1 MHLDV
6 FCGNKANR
14 MSFGRLW
21 EEGSGGDGG
30 CLTSS

>member
-14 MSFGRLW
+14 VGFGRLW

-30 CLTSS
+30 CLTS